1 MKDIVIIGAGPA
13 GLTAAIYAL
22 RAGAKV
28 TVCESEI
35 YGGQASIIDKIEN
48 YPGFASI
55 TGMEFSSSIYDQ
67 VRKLGGEFNFSRVIE
82 VDLNSDIKS
91 LKLSNGE
98 LLEAKSVIVA
108 NGLKRRILGCT
119 GEKEFIGKGVSY
131 CATCDGAFFKSKK
144 VVVVGGGNTALEDAL
159 YLSNICKE
167 VTLVVRKDKFRGEAY
182 LVNDMNERSNIKV
195 LFNTNV
201 KEISGEEAVNRVSFI
216 NSEGKCW
223 DQEIDGV
230 FIAIG
235 YQPDCEIYKGQ
246 INMNEKGYFLADETC
261 ETNIAGVYVA
271 GDCRIKALR
280 QIVTAVADGAVAG
293 NKAAEYVRRKI

>member
-22 RAGAKV
+22 RAGVKV

-67 VRKLGGEFNFSRVIE
+67 VKKLGGEFNFSRVIE

-98 LLEAKSVIVA
+98 LLEAKSVIFA
-108 NGLKRRILGCT
+108 NGLKRRVLGCT

-131 CATCDGAFFKSKK
+131 CATCDGAFFKSKN

-182 LVNDMNERSNIKV
+182 LVKDVNERSNIRV

-201 KEISGEEAVNRVSFI
+201 KEIFGEETVNKVSFI
-216 NSEGKCW
+216 NSEGKLW
-223 DQEIDGV
+223 DEKVDGV

-246 INMNEKGYFLADETC
+246 IAMNEKGYFLADETC
-261 ETNIAGVYVA
+261 ETNLSGVYVA
-271 GDCRIKALR
+271 GDCRVKALR

-293 NKAAEYVRRKI
+293 NKAAEYVRRSI

>member
-22 RAGAKV
+22 RAGVKV

-67 VRKLGGEFNFSRVIE
+67 VKKLGGEFNFSRVIE
-82 VDLNSDIKS
+82 VDLSSDIKS

-108 NGLKRRILGCT
+108 NGLKRRVLGCT

-131 CATCDGAFFKSKK
+131 CATCDGAFFKSKN

-182 LVNDMNERSNIKV
+182 LVKDVNERSNIRV

-201 KEISGEEAVNRVSFI
+201 KEIFGEETVNKVSFI
-216 NSEGKCW
+216 NSEGKLW
-223 DQEIDGV
+223 DEKIDGV

-246 INMNEKGYFLADETC
+246 IAMNEKGYFLADETC
-261 ETNIAGVYVA
+261 ETNLSGVYVA
-271 GDCRIKALR
+271 GDCRVKALR

-293 NKAAEYVRRKI
+293 NKAAEYVRRSI